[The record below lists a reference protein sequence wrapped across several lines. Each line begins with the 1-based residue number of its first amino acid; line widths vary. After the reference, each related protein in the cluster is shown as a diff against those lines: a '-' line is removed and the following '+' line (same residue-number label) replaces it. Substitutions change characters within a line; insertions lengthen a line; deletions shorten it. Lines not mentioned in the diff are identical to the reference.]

1 MSFLTLIFWV
11 EIHQWIQYLHRVILD
26 KPPQVNRGRL
36 WGPGLYFRVWQ
47 MYFRISEMVFDR
59 TSCGFRRSAIRH
71 EIEVTL
77 YRVCWFSRGQDAAR
91 LRKVHCKFVNSVDG
105 TWINTRQPLYA
116 CQGPH
121 YPAAVPGANRPE
133 FMGVTKAVTTVTP
146 PSKPKLRSF
155 WM

>member
-91 LRKVHCKFVNSVDG
+91 LRKVHCKFETV
-105 TWINTRQPLYA
+105 
-116 CQGPH
+116 
-121 YPAAVPGANRPE
+121 RPE
-133 FMGVTKAVTTVTP
+133 LGSTLVRSCMRVKVHTTRPQFPVPTGPSLRGVTKAVTTVTP
-146 PSKPKLRSF
+146 PSKQKLRSF